1 MQEQFKEITYG
12 GSTFMVG
19 NLGSIYRNGKL
30 VQQHETFDG
39 YYQVGT
45 KSGSVKSHRLV
56 AMCFVEGRTAE
67 RNEVNHK
74 DFNRKNNRA
83 DNLEWMTHTEN
94 IQYSV
99 KYGKPKDISGEKNP
113 NYGNH
118 KLSQK
123 YADNPELSQEK
134 QSRPGAQNGRAT
146 PVDVYQDGKFIV
158 HCDYLGECCDYMNTH
173 YGWNTDPEA
182 FRCGIRRSHKYNKP
196 YKGFDFVT
204 SH

>member
-19 NLGSIYRNGKL
+19 NFGSIYRNGKPAP
-30 VQQHETFDG
+30 QHETFDG

-45 KSGSVKSHRLV
+45 KRGSVKSHRLV

-83 DNLEWMTHTEN
+83 DNLEWMTHAEN

-99 KYGKPKDISGEKNP
+99 KYGKPKDISGKKNP

-123 YADNPELSQEK
+123 YANDPDLSFEK

-146 PVDVYQDGKFIV
+146 PVDVYKDGKLIV
-158 HCDYLGECCDYMNTH
+158 RCGYLGECCDYMNTH
-173 YGWNTDPEA
+173 YGLNTDPET
-182 FRCGIRRSHKYNKP
+182 FRCGIRRSHKYNRP